1 MDNRITPKGFKEHVD
16 RNAKYDM
23 GDEYCVVAL
32 NEEAG
37 EIAGWY
43 KKFVLR
49 GNPTGKLTEQD
60 LLGELGDVL
69 YYLVRLS
76 SLHGWSLEDVMEYNV
91 EKLRK
96 RREMEYA
103 QIV

>member
-1 MDNRITPKGFKEHVD
+1 MTTQEFEQHVQD
-16 RNAKYDM
+16 HAVHDLNDA
-23 GDEYCVVAL
+23 YCVVAI

-49 GNPTGKLTEQD
+49 GNITGKHQESD
-60 LLGELGDVL
+60 LKGELGDVL
-69 YYLVRLS
+69 YYLTRLAS
-76 SLHGWSLEDVMEYNV
+76 NHNWTLSEIMNYNKT
-91 EKLRK
+91 KLDERVSK
-96 RREMEYA
+96 QMR